1 MQRFLLNN
9 RRILHEI
16 LSYHIGIELKYKYKY
31 PLPKVTLGNIIA
43 NLSKSVDF
51 EATEPA
57 DYNYCELIASDFL
70 LGENCQHVG
79 NTN

>member
-1 MQRFLLNN
+1 MKQKTLLF
-9 RRILHEI
+9 ISE
-16 LSYHIGIELKYKYKY
+16 LS
-31 PLPKVTLGNIIA
+31 KVKLGKIIA
-43 NLSKSVDF
+43 NLSKSLDF

-79 NTN
+79 NTNWELYVMCVLKNKW